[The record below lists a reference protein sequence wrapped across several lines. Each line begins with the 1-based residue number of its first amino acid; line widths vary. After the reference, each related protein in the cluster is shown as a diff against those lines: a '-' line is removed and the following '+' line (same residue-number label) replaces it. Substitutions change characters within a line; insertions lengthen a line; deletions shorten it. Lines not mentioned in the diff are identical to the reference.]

1 MFKNLFIVAR
11 IPFVRDVTTMQMGR
25 LVTIGCSFLASILYV
40 RFLGLG
46 GYGDYAVVLAYTGTV
61 GLVTNLGQQ
70 ATTLT
75 FFAEAYGRKD
85 RTAQAMVFNYYIVTS
100 LAAAGLL
107 ILLALASP
115 GITGWIYGKN
125 SIGVLAGLVFLS
137 SICELPFIFV
147 SIALQ
152 TVREIRLLTILENS
166 KTMTQLFVAVTFL
179 SAGLGVT
186 GLLMSSLVAAA
197 LFSFI
202 SLVLSLRI
210 WRLYGLPSLG
220 EAMHIG
226 TTSHFWRYAKDGFWI
241 AIDKSLG
248 NLYPNIFLFA
258 FSTQVS
264 AAVVGLLRLGMKLAD
279 LPASFV
285 LSSIS
290 RLASSAIPVMVG
302 KGKETLRKSLIKLA
316 KHTAALHFGVSIA
329 AALVIPP
336 LLPVIYGPHFQ
347 VAVYPF
353 LVLLFLNLFLA
364 FHALA
369 TPILRISSQI
379 HIAAY
384 LNAIATVTGIWL
396 FFGLETV
403 MRPLWALY
411 ISLTVYHIIIA
422 LTFIPVLKTLQRGM
436 RATA

>member
-166 KTMTQLFVAVTFL
+166 KTMTQLFVAVTL

-197 LFSFI
+197 
-202 SLVLSLRI
+202 
-210 WRLYGLPSLG
+210 
-220 EAMHIG
+220 
-226 TTSHFWRYAKDGFWI
+226 
-241 AIDKSLG
+241 
-248 NLYPNIFLFA
+248 
-258 FSTQVS
+258 
-264 AAVVGLLRLGMKLAD
+264 
-279 LPASFV
+279 
-285 LSSIS
+285 SS
-290 RLASSAIPVMVG
+290 ASSPLFFRCAYGDSTDYLLSEKPCISERHHTSG
-302 KGKETLRKSLIKLA
+302 GTRK
-316 KHTAALHFGVSIA
+316 TDFGSPSIRA
-329 AALVIPP
+329 WATCTRIFFSSHSAPRSAPP
-336 LLPVIYGPHFQ
+336 WSDFC
-347 VAVYPF
+347 
-353 LVLLFLNLFLA
+353 
-364 FHALA
+364 ALA
-369 TPILRISSQI
+369 
-379 HIAAY
+379 
-384 LNAIATVTGIWL
+384 
-396 FFGLETV
+396 
-403 MRPLWALY
+403 
-411 ISLTVYHIIIA
+411 
-422 LTFIPVLKTLQRGM
+422 
-436 RATA
+436 